1 MSHNSTHATIHLRFK
16 NFVKWIA
23 PEEEKREKIVSK
35 SDEIMEKISKKA
47 TDDDLIVIS
56 RNRSGSF
63 SKESGLRRFMRG
75 NSAIEGQDIDLSFI
89 LDEYDKNGVKQGC
102 LVEKFKGY
110 AKDCYPDN
118 EVGNTKSSATIIFS
132 ATKLQY
138 DLVPLFKVN
147 GKELQI
153 LKRTDLTERKTSVK
167 KHTEF
172 SLKRK
177 EESDSILGVVKFNEC
192 VRLIKWWKYEQ
203 QEKSNIFGNE
213 EGDEKIPSFLLD
225 LLCAFAY
232 DTTSV
237 DKTYSGTLAK
247 WFGFLANVVR
257 NRKDVKFKN
266 ETFSNTSLWNVID
279 PVDSDNNLVKNW
291 SNIKLNELARW
302 LEDSRDEMN
311 RAIRFD
317 EQGEDKSSLD
327 CLVKIF
333 GNSFKNHCE

>member
-1 MSHNSTHATIHLRFK
+1 MSHNSTHSVIHQRFK

-23 PEEEKREKIVSK
+23 PDQEKRAKIISQ
-35 SDEIMEKISKKA
+35 SDEILEKISQKA
-47 TDDDLIVIS
+47 VDDDLIIIS
-56 RNRSGSF
+56 KTRSGSF
-63 SKESGLRRFMRG
+63 PKESGLRRFLMG
-75 NSAIEGQDIDLSFI
+75 SSAVEGQDVDLAFI
-89 LDEYDKNGVKQGC
+89 LDENDKNGNKQGC
-102 LVEKFKGY
+102 LVGKFKKY
-110 AKDCYPDN
+110 AKECYPDN
-118 EVGNTKSSATIIFS
+118 EVGETKSSATIKFPGS
-132 ATKLQY
+132 KLQY
-138 DLVPLFKVN
+138 DLVPLFKVK

-153 LKRTDLTERKTSVK
+153 LKRTDLSERKTSVK

-177 EESDSILGVVKFNEC
+177 DESDSVQGVVKFNEC

-203 QEKSNIFGNE
+203 QDKSNVFGNE

-232 DTTSV
+232 DSTSV

-257 NRKDVKFKN
+257 NRKDVKFNN
-266 ETFSNTSLWNVID
+266 EAFSNVGLWNVID
-279 PVDSDNNLVKNW
+279 PVDSDNNVVKNW